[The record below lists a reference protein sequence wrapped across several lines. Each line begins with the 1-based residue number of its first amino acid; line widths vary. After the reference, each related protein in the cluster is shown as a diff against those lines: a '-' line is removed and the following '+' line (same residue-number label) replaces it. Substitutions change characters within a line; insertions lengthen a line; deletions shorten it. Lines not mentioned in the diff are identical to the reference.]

1 MLGRLPSALKTSP
14 GEVAISGNQWQSEAI
29 ALMTSSGEAFASSP
43 NHWSISVHALS
54 AFVFTSMHFATCAED
69 DNQGRSEAL
78 TDNQGSSQGQTR
90 EIKGDQARC
99 IEIKGYLL
107 LRRAVERAHAR
118 LELLVLVKA
127 NLGVHEIEGAHEIV
141 ELADLV
147 LPDHASGELDVL
159 ELGRE
164 LRDHALRDR
173 NQHGSS
179 TLASVVINP
188 AISSH
193 Q

>member
-90 EIKGDQARC
+90 EI
-99 IEIKGYLL
+99 E
-107 LRRAVERAHAR
+107 
-118 LELLVLVKA
+118 
-127 NLGVHEIEGAHEIV
+127 
-141 ELADLV
+141 
-147 LPDHASGELDVL
+147 
-159 ELGRE
+159 
-164 LRDHALRDR
+164 
-173 NQHGSS
+173 
-179 TLASVVINP
+179 
-188 AISSH
+188 
-193 Q
+193 

>member
-1 MLGRLPSALKTSP
+1 ML
-14 GEVAISGNQWQSEAI
+14 AIES
-29 ALMTSSGEAFASSP
+29 
-43 NHWSISVHALS
+43 
-54 AFVFTSMHFATCAED
+54 
-69 DNQGRSEAL
+69 
-78 TDNQGSSQGQTR
+78 NQGSSR
-90 EIKGDQARC
+90 V
-99 IEIKGYLL
+99 IKGYLL
-107 LRRAVERAHAR
+107 LCRAVERAHAR
-118 LELLVLVKA
+118 LELLVLVEA

-179 TLASVVINP
+179 ALALGDHP
-188 AISSH
+188 
-193 Q
+193 

>member
-1 MLGRLPSALKTSP
+1 MVSTCMLGRLPSALKTSP

-54 AFVFTSMHFATCAED
+54 AFVFTSMPFATCAED

-90 EIKGDQARC
+90 EIEGDQARC

-107 LRRAVERAHAR
+107 LRRAVERAHACHR
-118 LELLVLVKA
+118 EQSRVIK
-127 NLGVHEIEGAHEIV
+127 GHQG
-141 ELADLV
+141 
-147 LPDHASGELDVL
+147 LPAPVPRCGTRPCL
-159 ELGRE
+159 
-164 LRDHALRDR
+164 
-173 NQHGSS
+173 
-179 TLASVVINP
+179 P
-188 AISSH
+188 
-193 Q
+193 